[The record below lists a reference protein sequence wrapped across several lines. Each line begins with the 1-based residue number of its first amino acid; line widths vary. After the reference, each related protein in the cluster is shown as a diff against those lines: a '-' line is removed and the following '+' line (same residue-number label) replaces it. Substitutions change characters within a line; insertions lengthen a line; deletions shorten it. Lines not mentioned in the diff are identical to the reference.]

1 MRSWYF
7 NLRVNLQLQTAKILA
22 RLWYFYKHTLKP
34 QSRRYWKKAKKYYQK
49 TLNEKIRQTLEPPVK
64 IFSPKKKRTAKEK
77 NFFAQATR
85 FSLRECWRLMVMKQ
99 HQAQHKK
106 SHVKKANPERI
117 AKYIKEK
124 QKLVFHRRGLPVGQ
138 IVRTSIAFL
147 LTAGILYGSWWTYE
161 NIFNNL
167 PLVSELIEKKQP
179 MTTKIL
185 DRNNHLLFSIYEDEN
200 RTPVALNQVA
210 PTLIQATMAIE
221 DRNFYKH
228 NGFDLKAIAR
238 AFMRNQQNG
247 GGSVQGASTIT
258 QQLVKL
264 RLLTREKT
272 LVRKIKEVILAVLVE
287 GNFSKEQI
295 LEMYLNEV
303 NYGGA
308 VYGIEQASVTFFGK
322 NAKNL
327 SLSESAFLAG
337 LPQAP
342 SRYSPFAG
350 NLEASYARRNE
361 VLRRMREDGYI
372 TVEQEM
378 AAIEEKLVFNTSDI
392 SIEAPHFVMYV
403 RELLAEKY
411 GEEMVNT
418 GGLVV
423 RTTLDLDLQNQVQ
436 QIVTEEVDSL
446 TRMNISNGAA
456 LVTNP
461 QTGEILA
468 MVGSRNYFDF
478 EHDGMVNVTIRERQP
493 GSSIKP
499 LTYAVAMEKKGYY
512 PASLIL
518 DAPITYHFKGGPD
531 YSPKNYDGKFHGNV
545 TLREALGSSYNIP
558 AVKLLEQIGL
568 DEEID
573 QAEAMGIQTWSDRG
587 RLGLSLTLGGGEV
600 KMTELAQMYATFA
613 NQGMTVQEDPFL
625 EIFDYKG
632 KALYQNECALFGQ
645 CQATQTLSSAT
656 SYQIT
661 SILSDNQARTPAFG
675 PQSVLY
681 IPDQEVAVKTGTT
694 NNLRDNWTI
703 GYTTNRLVAT
713 WVGNNDSRPMSYVAS
728 GITGASPI
736 WQKIMLT
743 QLDENNPHHFAVPDT
758 IEKAQYCGREEVFKK
773 GQVPT
778 AVVCKSAKS
787 PDKPEEQSP
796 Q

>member
-1 MRSWYF
+1 MQSWYF
-7 NLRVNLQLQTAKILA
+7 NLKINSQLMAAKLLA
-22 RLWYFYKHTLKP
+22 RWWFLIKRWRSFKRKITA
-34 QSRRYWKKAKKYYQK
+34 KAKKILPK
-49 TLNEKIRQTLEPPVK
+49 KNPKNK
-64 IFSPKKKRTAKEK
+64 IFCPKKRLFPRET
-77 NFFAQATR
+77 NFFRSATT
-85 FSLRECWRLMVMKQ
+85 FSWRDFWRNLRRHFHHLARQ
-99 HQAQHKK
+99 K
-106 SHVKKANPERI
+106 SQLKKASPQLIEQ
-117 AKYIKEK
+117 YLEK
-124 QKLVFHRRGLPVGQ
+124 KKKLVFRQRGFNLKELIRVSLVF
-138 IVRTSIAFL
+138 I
-147 LTAGILYGSWWTYE
+147 LTAAILYGFWWFYN

-200 RTPVALNQVA
+200 RTPIALNQVA
-210 PTLIQATMAIE
+210 PYLVQATVAIE
-221 DRNFYKH
+221 DKNYYKH

-238 AFMRNQQNG
+238 AFIKNQQTG
-247 GGSVQGASTIT
+247 DKVQGASTIT

-272 LVRKIKEVILAVLVE
+272 FIRKIKEIILAIVVE
-287 GNFSKEQI
+287 GNFTKDQI

-308 VYGIEQASVTFFGK
+308 VYGIEQAAITFFGK

-327 SLSESAFLAG
+327 TLSESAFLAG

-342 SRYSPFAG
+342 SKYSPYAG
-350 NLEASYARRNE
+350 NLEASYARRDE
-361 VLRRMREDGYI
+361 VLRRMKEDGYI
-372 TVEQEM
+372 NETEM
-378 AAIEEKLVFNTSDI
+378 TAAIQEKLVFNSSAI
-392 SIEAPHFVMYV
+392 SIQAPHFVMYV
-403 RELLAEKY
+403 REFLAEKY
-411 GEEMVNT
+411 GEEEVAT

-423 RTTLDLDLQNQVQ
+423 RTTLDLALQNQTQ
-436 QIVTEEVDSL
+436 QIVTNEVNSL
-446 TRMNISNGAA
+446 TRLNIHNGAA

-461 QTGEILA
+461 KTGEILA
-468 MVGSRNYFDF
+468 MVGSKDYFDF
-478 EHDGMVNVTIRERQP
+478 EHDGMVNVTLRNRQP

-499 LTYAVAMEKKGYY
+499 LTYSLAMEKKNLF

-545 TLREALGSSYNIP
+545 TLREALASSYNIP
-558 AVKLLEQIGL
+558 AVKLLEQIGIN
-568 DEEID
+568 EEID
-573 QAEAMGIQTWSDRG
+573 QAEAMGITTWTDRS

-600 KMTELAQMYATFA
+600 KMIDLAQLYGTFA
-613 NQGMTVQEDPFL
+613 NQGITVEENPIL
-625 EIFDYKG
+625 EVLDYRG
-632 KALYQNECALFGQ
+632 KIIYQNKCALFGED
-645 CQATQTLSSAT
+645 CLGKQTLSAAT

-661 SILSDNQARTPAFG
+661 NILSDNQARTPAFG

-681 IPDQEVAVKTGTT
+681 IPNQEVAVKTGTT

-703 GYTTNRLVAT
+703 GYTSDRLVAV
-713 WVGNNDSRPMSYVAS
+713 WVGNNNSQSMSYVAS

-743 QLDENNPHHFAVPDT
+743 QLDENKPHHFQVPST
-758 IEKAQYCGREEVFKK
+758 IEKVKYCGKEEVFKK

-778 AVVCKSAKS
+778 VVVCKSEKK
-787 PDKPEEQSP
+787 PDTQEVVP
-796 Q
+796 

>member
-1 MRSWYF
+1 MKSRYF
-7 NLRVNLQLQTAKILA
+7 NLRVNCQLMIARLLA
-22 RLWYFYKHTLKP
+22 RLWYWYKHDWKNFY
-34 QSRRYWKKAKKYYQK
+34 QKGKKAVANFKKK
-49 TLNEKIRQTLEPPVK
+49 GLRKKIRRTFEPQTK
-64 IFSPKKKRTAKEK
+64 IFKPKKKRGAKEK
-77 NFFAQATR
+77 NFFALAVKHPG
-85 FSLRECWRLMVMKQ
+85 REHWRSWLAYW
-99 HQAQHKK
+99 HHCGNKK
-106 SHVKKANPERI
+106 SYVKKANQKRI
-117 AKYIKEK
+117 EKYIKER
-124 QKLVFHRRGLPVGQ
+124 QKLIFHRRSLPVGA
-138 IVRTSIAFL
+138 IVRFAIAFG
-147 LTAGILYGSWWTYE
+147 LTAGICYGAWWSYD

-200 RTPVALNQVA
+200 RTPIALNQVA
-210 PTLIQATMAIE
+210 PALIQATIAIE
-221 DRNFYKH
+221 DQNFYGH
-228 NGFDLKAIAR
+228 NGFDIKAILR
-238 AFMRNQQNG
+238 AAMKNQQTG
-247 GGSVQGASTIT
+247 ASSQGASTIT

-272 LVRKIKEVILAVLVE
+272 LVRKIKEIILAVLVE
-287 GNFSKEQI
+287 GNFTKEQI

-308 VYGIEQASVTFFGK
+308 VYGIEQAAVTFFGK

-327 SLSESAFLAG
+327 TISESAFLAG

-361 VLRRMREDGYI
+361 VLRRMYEDGYI
-372 TVEQEM
+372 SE
-378 AAIEEKLVFNTSDI
+378 EEKNAAMAEELVFNTSKI

-423 RTTLDLDLQNQVQ
+423 RTTLDLSLQNQVQ
-436 QIVTEEVDSL
+436 KIVTDEVDSL
-446 TRMNISNGAA
+446 KRMNISNGAA

-461 QTGEILA
+461 NTGEILA
-468 MVGSRNYFDF
+468 MVGSRDYFDF
-478 EHDGMVNVTIRERQP
+478 EHDGMVNVTLRERQP

-499 LTYAVAMEKKGYY
+499 LTYATAMETKGYF

-531 YSPKNYDGKFHGNV
+531 YSPKNYDGSFHGNV
-545 TLREALGSSYNIP
+545 TLREALASSYNIP
-558 AVKLLEQIGL
+558 AVKLLDQIGL
-568 DEEID
+568 DAEID
-573 QAEAMGIQTWSDRG
+573 QAEKMGITTWTNRE

-600 KMTELAQMYATFA
+600 KMIDLAQMYGTFA
-613 NQGMTVQEDPFL
+613 NQGLTIGEDPFL

-632 KALYQNECALFGQ
+632 KALYQNKCALFGE
-645 CQATQTLSSAT
+645 CNMTRTLSEAT

-675 PQSVLY
+675 AQSVLH

-694 NNLRDNWTI
+694 NNLRDNWTV
-703 GYTTNRLVAT
+703 GYTSNRVVAV
-713 WVGNNDSRPMSYVAS
+713 WVGNNDNQNMSYVAS

-736 WQKIMLT
+736 WQKIILT
-743 QLDENNPHHFAVPDT
+743 QLDAENPHHFNVPDS
-758 IEKAQYCGREEVFKK
+758 IEITDYCGKQEVFKR

-778 AVVCKSAKS
+778 RVVCKPAKTQNK
-787 PDKPEEQSP
+787 PDNQTH
-796 Q
+796 